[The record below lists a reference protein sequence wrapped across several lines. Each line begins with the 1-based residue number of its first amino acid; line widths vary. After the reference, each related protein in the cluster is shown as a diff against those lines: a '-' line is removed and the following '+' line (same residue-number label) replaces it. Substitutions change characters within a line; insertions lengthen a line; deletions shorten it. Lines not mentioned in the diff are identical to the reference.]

1 MKHLWLS
8 VATVVLMAPG
18 SAIAQE
24 MWVRGTVSAITSDA
38 ITVKAMDQDMKIA
51 VTPKTA
57 VVARGAETAAQA
69 AEERGK
75 TGVNLTDF
83 VKAGERVEV
92 HYTEAGGVMTA
103 TWIRVGILAADA
115 KSASE
120 RGRVVTNGTVVSVDG
135 TSLTITAG
143 AKEIKFALDS
153 STRFV
158 GSGLGTKTE
167 AAGGKLKP
175 MDLVGKG
182 DVVSVLYQDRA
193 GSMLAT
199 EVRVRRR
206 AGPSK

>member
-18 SAIAQE
+18 SATAQE

-103 TWIRVGILAADA
+103 TW
-115 KSASE
+115 
-120 RGRVVTNGTVVSVDG
+120 
-135 TSLTITAG
+135 
-143 AKEIKFALDS
+143 
-153 STRFV
+153 
-158 GSGLGTKTE
+158 
-167 AAGGKLKP
+167 
-175 MDLVGKG
+175 
-182 DVVSVLYQDRA
+182 
-193 GSMLAT
+193 
-199 EVRVRRR
+199 
-206 AGPSK
+206 